1 VILLKD
7 ELYNFIIIFLPI
19 RRCRI
24 DDGLSSL
31 LPLPIAKNDK
41 NASTVTIVGARRDGF
56 IVIGFEFSE
65 GFQAEE
71 CNEMKRFG
79 VL

>member
-1 VILLKD
+1 MQ
-7 ELYNFIIIFLPI
+7 FIIIFLPI

-31 LPLPIAKNDK
+31 SPLPIAKNDK
-41 NASTVTIVGARRDGF
+41 NVMIVGARRDGF
-56 IVIGFEFSE
+56 IVIGFEFSK

-71 CNEMKRFG
+71 CNEMRGFEA
-79 VL
+79 L